1 MYAGEILWKDINIGM
16 RALPTEMSIEVDIG
30 YSGNP
35 VLEIET
41 RLEVC
46 EQELH
51 ISVKQ
56 FWGRPIL
63 SS

>member
-41 RLEVC
+41 RLEV
-46 EQELH
+46 
-51 ISVKQ
+51 
-56 FWGRPIL
+56 
-63 SS
+63 

>member
-51 ISVKQ
+51 IFVKQ
-56 FWGRPIL
+56 FWGRLIL